1 VRIRTLRL
9 LAALALVLSLVAVPV
24 ATVAQSDGG
33 QQSAPS
39 GDEYTLSDLQRG
51 GEVVDERYPSLR
63 TAGDYTAFWAVRYK
77 PRGTGGYG
85 DQSAKEYISPSTTVH
100 RTKIRMYGSFPFD
113 GETREFTLTKVYWT
127 PETKTVQTEN
137 GTTSERYANV
147 TAVDQQQLQ
156 YQSGMR
162 RTQEI
167 SLRGYYDQATR
178 VTMLLELPSGDELR
192 WTFNVETIPTAQP
205 VSIDSRG
212 DLYEFIILWVLLP
225 SLVVTWFTD
234 RKVTQFRRK
243 ALAGPGRGAA
253 TWISIGAVLS
263 GIAYFAGFYAT
274 ASLVTAIPL
283 VFPLFVGW
291 VVAAFRL
298 EDDDDAVEKWGFI
311 KMDPEKAASPLKE
324 DAEVL
329 DSAEIEI
336 KGFDVVRTPDDEPA
350 LYSKGL
356 LNMWARAKGKY
367 ATIDIQNKQAE
378 WDGIGDYDKIV
389 VVAQD
394 AEELVE
400 HLPER
405 IIWTFPWRTY
415 TPPTDQDGD
424 LLEDKHDPAL
434 FRALPQELDKSTYI
448 ALAGFVA
455 TPVAAAFMA
464 QEFLGAW
471 QWGPVACVPL
481 LLKYAE
487 PIEGEARAHA
497 ARGQARKAWTTAW
510 YADINMK
517 RFATIDQLAK
527 ALLESEERKYNVE
540 EWLNEFREEGVI
552 DSANDK
558 DSDPFDYVMS
568 SDDPATTAKNG
579 ESTEAGAD

>member
-1 VRIRTLRL
+1 VRARTLRL
-9 LAALALVLSLVAVPV
+9 LAALALVLSLLAVPA
-24 ATVAQSDGG
+24 ATVAQSGGG

-39 GDEYTLSDLQRG
+39 GEDYSLSDLQRG

-63 TAGDYTAFWAVRYK
+63 TAGDYTAFWLVRYK

-85 DQSAKEYISPSTTVH
+85 DQSAKEYVSPSTTVH
-100 RTKIRMYGSFPFD
+100 RTKVRMYGSFPFD
-113 GETREFTLTKVYWT
+113 GETRDFQLTKVYWT
-127 PETKTVQTEN
+127 PETRTVQSEN
-137 GTTSERYANV
+137 GTTTERYANV
-147 TAVDQQQLQ
+147 TAVDQQQLS

-162 RTQEI
+162 RTSEV
-167 SLRGYYDQATR
+167 SLRGYYSDATR
-178 VTMLLELPSGDELR
+178 VTMFLELPSGDELR
-192 WTFNVETIPTAQP
+192 WTFNLKTIPTAQP

-212 DLYEFIILWVLLP
+212 DLYEFIVLWTLLP
-225 SLVVTWFTD
+225 SLIVTWFTD
-234 RKVTQFRRK
+234 RKVTKFRRK
-243 ALAGPGRGAA
+243 ALAGPGRGAG
-253 TWISIGAVLS
+253 TWIAIGAVLS
-263 GIAYFAGFYAT
+263 ALAYFMGFYAT

-324 DAEVL
+324 KAEVL

-336 KGFDVVRTPDDEPA
+336 KGFEIVYTPDDEPA

-367 ATIDIQNKQAE
+367 ATINVENKQAE
-378 WDGIGDYDKIV
+378 WEGVGDYDKIV
-389 VVAQD
+389 VVDQD
-394 AEELVE
+394 APELVE

-415 TPPTDQDGD
+415 EPPTDQDGD
-424 LLEDKHDPAL
+424 LIEEDHDPAL
-434 FRALPQELDKSTYI
+434 FRALPQELDQSAYI
-448 ALAGFVA
+448 AIAGFLL
-455 TPVAAAFMA
+455 TPVAAGFMA
-464 QEFLGAW
+464 QEFVGAW
-471 QWGPVACVPL
+471 QWGPVACLPL

-487 PIEGEARAHA
+487 PIEGEARAYA

-568 SDDPATTAKNG
+568 SDDPATTPKNG
-579 ESTEAGAD
+579 EATEAGAD

>member
-1 VRIRTLRL
+1 VRTRTLRL
-9 LAALALVLSLVAVPV
+9 LAALALVFSLVAVPV

-33 QQSAPS
+33 QQAAS
-39 GDEYTLSDLQRG
+39 GGDYSLDELKRG

-113 GETREFTLTKVYWT
+113 GETRDFQLTKVYWT
-127 PETKTVQTEN
+127 PEERTVQTEN
-137 GTTSERYANV
+137 GTTTERFANV

-162 RTQEI
+162 RTSEV

-178 VTMLLELPSGDELR
+178 VTMLLELPDGNALR
-192 WTFNVETIPTAQP
+192 WTFQLKTIPTAQP

-212 DLYEFIILWVLLP
+212 DLYEFIILWTLLP
-225 SLVVTWFTD
+225 SLVVTWFVD
-234 RKVTQFRRK
+234 RKITKFRRK
-243 ALAGPGRGAA
+243 ALAGPGRGAG
-253 TWISIGAVLS
+253 TWIAIGAVLS
-263 GIAYFAGFYAT
+263 AIAYFAGFYAT

-298 EDDDDAVEKWGFI
+298 EDDDDGVEKWGFI

-324 DAEVL
+324 KAEVL

-336 KGFDVVRTPDDEPA
+336 RGFDIVRTPEDEPA

-378 WDGIGDYDKIV
+378 WDGVGDYDKIV
-389 VVAQD
+389 VVDQN

-405 IIWTFPWRTY
+405 IIWKFPWRTY
-415 TPPTDQDGD
+415 TPPTDENGD
-424 LLEDKHDPAL
+424 LIDEGLDAAL
-434 FRALPQELDKSTYI
+434 LRALPQELDQSAYI
-448 ALAGFVA
+448 ALAGFVL
-455 TPVAAAFMA
+455 TPVAAGFMA

-471 QWGPVACVPL
+471 QWGPVACLPL

-487 PIEGEARAHA
+487 PIEGEARAYA

-568 SDDPATTAKNG
+568 SDDPATTPKNG
-579 ESTEAGAD
+579 RSEEAGAD